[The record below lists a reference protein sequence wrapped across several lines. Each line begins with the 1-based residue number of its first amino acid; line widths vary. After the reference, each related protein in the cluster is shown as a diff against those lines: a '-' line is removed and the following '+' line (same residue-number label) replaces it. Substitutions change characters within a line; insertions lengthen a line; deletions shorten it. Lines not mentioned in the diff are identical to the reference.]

1 MWLEHPTAECTKL
14 ANTPPKCVHCSS
26 NHTAN
31 YRGCTAYQKLIHSR
45 SIRTNG
51 HQNVHQMCTNQNVT
65 ENNTWTYA
73 QAVKGDQN
81 VASSILE
88 KIEAMIEKQI
98 QLTNTM
104 MNMMSMIMNKL
115 CK

>member
-1 MWLEHPTAECTKL
+1 M
-14 ANTPPKCVHCSS
+14 
-26 NHTAN
+26 
-31 YRGCTAYQKLIHSR
+31 HSL
-45 SIRTNG
+45 SKTYTFQTIRTNV
-51 HQNVHQMCTNQNVT
+51 HQNVQDSPNNDFRRPSLQFNTNQNVT

-104 MNMMSMIMNKL
+104 VNMMSIIMNKI